1 MHCENKIDIYSIND
15 FVDKIPAFTHKFPRA
30 QIYYRFLY
38 TVFCIPFFVHR
49 FLYTVLCTPFFVSTV
64 QAQAEQST
72 LEGLDMQMVRQA
84 MLYGTIED
92 YI

>member
-1 MHCENKIDIYSIND
+1 M
-15 FVDKIPAFTHKFPRA
+15 KIPTL
-30 QIYYRFLY
+30 IYQLNGYD
-38 TVFCIPFFVHR
+38 TV
-49 FLYTVLCTPFFVSTV
+49 
-64 QAQAEQST
+64 ST